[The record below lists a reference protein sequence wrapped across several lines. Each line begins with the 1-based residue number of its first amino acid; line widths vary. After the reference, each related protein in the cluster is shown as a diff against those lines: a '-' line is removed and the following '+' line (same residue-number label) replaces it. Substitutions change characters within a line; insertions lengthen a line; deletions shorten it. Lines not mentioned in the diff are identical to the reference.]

1 MKSCQ
6 KTNAPGSTGH
16 SKIYPAFSRII
27 DIIYP
32 PRCPICRKFLW
43 KEGSEKEGVPVY
55 FCRTCLADFQ
65 EITPPFCPICGS
77 PFVLGIAENHLCEDC
92 LRSRPLYEAAAAPFL
107 YKGSLMKAIHQFK
120 YGARSYMAD
129 FLGPLL
135 AQFAESWVSEN
146 FGGELDDLLV
156 IPVPLHAKKLRERG
170 FNQSLLLAKHVARQL
185 YAGLDFL
192 SLRRIKYTLPQTG
205 LGRKERRKNVRGA
218 FQLKN
223 FDAVKGKRVL
233 LVDDVST
240 TGNTLNECAVVLKKS
255 GCKKVICLVLA
266 RTSSP

>member
-1 MKSCQ
+1 MKIWQ
-6 KTNAPGSTGH
+6 KTNSPGCANY
-16 SKIYPAFSRII
+16 SKIYPAFCKII

-43 KEGSEKEGVPVY
+43 KESLEKDDMSVY

-65 EITPPFCPICGS
+65 KITPPFCPICGC

-92 LRSRPLYEAAAAPFL
+92 LRSRPFYETAAAPFL

-120 YGARSYMAD
+120 YGARSYMAG

-146 FGGELDDLLV
+146 FGGELDNLFV

-185 YAGLDFL
+185 YSELNFL

-223 FDAVKGKRVL
+223 FDAVKGKTVL

-240 TGNTLNECAVVLKKS
+240 TGNTLNECARVLKKS
-255 GCKKVICLVLA
+255 GCKKVICLVPA